1 MLLRKLRSVPQ
12 RKPPQVEAY
21 LEEHLRSLK
30 ERQSL
35 TISASR
41 PRSLQVSHSLRTL
54 QPTTRLRSKEPGID
68 AMFTIFG
75 ASLTNAATP
84 TSTLPSVS
92 SSTSAAQ
99 STQDKASLAKG
110 FQSSGSTAQQNPDTN
125 SLSGISK
132 TATSTSKHAPGTMF
146 IPFKPF
152 IEIEAR
158 DRGGWTAFVAFQHLC
173 FQGAYAN
180 FSPEE
185 LRLGDYSK
193 GRRGTVLKAN

>member
-41 PRSLQVSHSLRTL
+41 PRSLQVSHSLR
-54 QPTTRLRSKEPGID
+54 
-68 AMFTIFG
+68 TIFG